1 MICDAFDP
9 CSIPPFTDLS
19 LLSFHIPYHIGK
31 AFKKKKIKEI
41 IEYWKMTL
49 LLGMVRV
56 SCRGGIKFKY
66 KFKFYL
72 SHTRLYR
79 DCITSSEMC
88 VR

>member
-1 MICDAFDP
+1 MIRDAFDP

-31 AFKKKKIKEI
+31 AFKKNKIKEI

-56 SCRGGIKFKY
+56 SCRGGIKFIQVQVLFVTY
-66 KFKFYL
+66 
-72 SHTRLYR
+72 TTIQRLYNQQ
-79 DCITSSEMC
+79 
-88 VR
+88 